1 VLGLGSG
8 YYGALPLDFLVFGD
22 AGLAWDTNNEPKL
35 TGGSRQAVYSA
46 GAGLRFNLF
55 GFAVL
60 EADLVHPFQ
69 RPDKNWVWEL
79 NLQPG
84 F

>member
-1 VLGLGSG
+1 M
-8 YYGALPLDFLVFGD
+8 F
-22 AGLAWDTNNEPKL
+22 
-35 TGGSRQAVYSA
+35 SA

-69 RPDKNWVWEL
+69 RPDKKWVWEL
-79 NLQPG
+79 NFQPG

>member
-1 VLGLGSG
+1 
-8 YYGALPLDFLVFGD
+8 
-22 AGLAWDTNNEPKL
+22 
-35 TGGSRQAVYSA
+35 
-46 GAGLRFNLF
+46 
-55 GFAVL
+55 VL